1 MNRLFPIA
9 LCLVAALTACS
20 STDATSD
27 GIRTVVVLSADQAVR
42 IVVPAGFGESTT
54 AVVAA
59 PATSGVPTT
68 TAAVPTAEATA
79 SETTIGAPTGDGA
92 ENTGTYEGGTDDV
105 VTQEVSTET
114 ASTDGLPTTTTA
126 TTTTTTTTTVAS
138 VKDTIPLAEEKAPP
152 GIQMMNALEEFN
164 GCLEEEGVEFIGRPD
179 ATLGEGALV
188 NQPAYVQALT
198 LCAARSGIID
208 AMQEFQMSRVDR
220 TPETIREDNEQFIA
234 LTGCLRSKGW
244 TISDPMPDAD
254 GSLGPGDDFR
264 GPDGGVDMDEIRSC
278 ISELSL
284 LANE

>member
-1 MNRLFPIA
+1 MNGA
-9 LCLVAALTACS
+9 LRATLVAMVVAAGCGGAASEATQKVTLLTADAPTEIVVSTTSTTTTS
-20 STDATSD
+20 STT
-27 GIRTVVVLSADQAVR
+27 T
-42 IVVPAGFGESTT
+42 TT
-54 AVVAA
+54 AVAA
-59 PATSGVPTT
+59 ETT
-68 TAAVPTAEATA
+68 IRTA
-79 SETTIGAPTGDGA
+79 SETSVDGGDEAGPA
-92 ENTGTYEGGTDDV
+92 TT
-105 VTQEVSTET
+105 S
-114 ASTDGLPTTTTA
+114 TTTTA
-126 TTTTTTTTTVAS
+126 EP
-138 VKDTIPLAEEKAPP
+138 VKETIPLAEEKAPP

-208 AMQEFQMSRVDR
+208 AMQEFQMSRVSR

-264 GPDGGVDMDEIRSC
+264 GPDGDLDMDDVRSC

-284 LANE
+284 LVNE

>member
-1 MNRLFPIA
+1 
-9 LCLVAALTACS
+9 
-20 STDATSD
+20 
-27 GIRTVVVLSADQAVR
+27 
-42 IVVPAGFGESTT
+42 
-54 AVVAA
+54 
-59 PATSGVPTT
+59 
-68 TAAVPTAEATA
+68 VPTAEATA
-79 SETTIGAPTGDGA
+79 SETTMGAPTGDGA
-92 ENTGTYEGGTDDV
+92 EDAYADGGDTDEDV
-105 VTQEVSTET
+105 PQEAPTES
-114 ASTDGLPTTTTA
+114 ASTDETPA
-126 TTTTTTTTTVAS
+126 TTTTTTTTTVAP

-179 ATLGEGALV
+179 ATLGDGALV

>member
-79 SETTIGAPTGDGA
+79 SETTMGAPTGDGA
-92 ENTGTYEGGTDDV
+92 EDAYADGGDTDEDV
-105 VTQEVSTET
+105 PQEAPTES
-114 ASTDGLPTTTTA
+114 ASTDETPATT

-208 AMQEFQMSRVDR
+208 AMQEFQMSRVSR

-264 GPDGGVDMDEIRSC
+264 GPDGDLDMDDVRSC

>member
-1 MNRLFPIA
+1 MNRLLPIA

-20 STDATSD
+20 STDATSN
-27 GIRTVVVLSADQAVR
+27 GMRTVVVLSADQAVR

-92 ENTGTYEGGTDDV
+92 EDAYADGGDTDEDV
-105 VTQEVSTET
+105 PQEAPTES
-114 ASTDGLPTTTTA
+114 ASTDETPA
-126 TTTTTTTTTVAS
+126 TTTTTTTTTVAP

-179 ATLGEGALV
+179 ATLGDGALV

-208 AMQEFQMSRVDR
+208 AMQEFQMSRVSR

>member
-92 ENTGTYEGGTDDV
+92 EDAYADGGDTDEDV
-105 VTQEVSTET
+105 PQEAPTES
-114 ASTDGLPTTTTA
+114 ASTDETPA
-126 TTTTTTTTTVAS
+126 TTTTTTTTTVAP

-179 ATLGEGALV
+179 ATLGDGALV

-208 AMQEFQMSRVDR
+208 AMQEFQMSRVSR

>member
-1 MNRLFPIA
+1 MNGA
-9 LCLVAALTACS
+9 LRATLVAMVVAAGGGGAASEATQKVTLLTADAPTEIVVSTTSTTTTS
-20 STDATSD
+20 STT
-27 GIRTVVVLSADQAVR
+27 T
-42 IVVPAGFGESTT
+42 TT
-54 AVVAA
+54 AVAA
-59 PATSGVPTT
+59 ETT
-68 TAAVPTAEATA
+68 IRTA
-79 SETTIGAPTGDGA
+79 SETSVDGGDEAGPA
-92 ENTGTYEGGTDDV
+92 TT
-105 VTQEVSTET
+105 S
-114 ASTDGLPTTTTA
+114 TTTTA
-126 TTTTTTTTTVAS
+126 EP
-138 VKDTIPLAEEKAPP
+138 VKETIPLAEEKAPP

-208 AMQEFQMSRVDR
+208 AMQEFQMSRVSR